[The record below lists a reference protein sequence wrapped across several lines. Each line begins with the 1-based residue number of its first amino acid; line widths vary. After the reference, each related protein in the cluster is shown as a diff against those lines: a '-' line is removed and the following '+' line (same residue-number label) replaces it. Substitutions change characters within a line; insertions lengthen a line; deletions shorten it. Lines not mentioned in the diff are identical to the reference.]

1 MTTVSWTEFMTQVGQ
16 GRAIGSFPTD
26 TVPALAAAPNAAAAI
41 YTTKHRPLD
50 KPLIL
55 MAGDIATIWDYVS
68 GSDTDRQAWQALMQ
82 AYWPGALTLVLPA
95 SPLVPTAM
103 NPLQPGTIGVRVPN
117 HGLARAILR
126 HTGPLATTSA
136 NLAGQPA
143 LQDMAAI
150 DQTFPNVLQLSDD
163 ALTALAMPPDQCQSS
178 GTASTIVQ
186 WQQGDWQILRQGAVI
201 LPPTIRQAAPRS
213 IQ

>member
-1 MTTVSWTEFMTQVGQ
+1 MTTVSWTEFITQVGQ
-16 GRAIGSFPTD
+16 GSAIGSFPTD

-41 YTTKHRPLD
+41 YTTKQRQLD

-68 GSDTDRQAWQALMQ
+68 GSDADRQAWQALMQ
-82 AYWPGALTLVLPA
+82 DYWPGALTLVLPA

-103 NPLQPGTIGVRVPN
+103 NPLQPGTIGLRIPD
-117 HGLARAILR
+117 HALARAILR
-126 HTGPLATTSA
+126 ETGPLATTSA
-136 NLAGQPA
+136 NLTGEPA
-143 LQDMAAI
+143 LLDMTAI
-150 DQTFPNVLQLSDD
+150 DQTFPTVLQLSDD
-163 ALTALAMPPDQCQSS
+163 ALTTHAMPPNQCPSC

-186 WQQGDWQILRQGAVI
+186 WQHGGWQILRQGAVI